1 MIGLPEFRSAM
12 TTIEFRE
19 NFRAKSTK
27 KCTFTVDCVI
37 EIVATI

>member
-1 MIGLPEFRSAM
+1 MILPEFKSAM
-12 TTIEFRE
+12 TTSEFRE

-37 EIVATI
+37 ELAAKI